1 MHTKIDAAL
10 RLSAMLGGGFND
22 MLPLASANFSIY
34 LAMDF
39 LHEVVFVALVMK
51 EIASAG
57 FASKNRFSVW
67 VVKASDF
74 RVHEHGVAVRAE
86 RPSVCGVPGYV

>member
-1 MHTKIDAAL
+1 
-10 RLSAMLGGGFND
+10 MLGVGFND
-22 MLPLASANFSIY
+22 TLPLASANLSIY

-39 LHEVVFVALVMK
+39 LHEVVFVAFVMK

-67 VVKASDF
+67 VVKSPDF
-74 RVHEHGVAVRAE
+74 GVHKHSVAVRAK
-86 RPSVCGVPGYV
+86 RPGICGVPGYV